1 MSVTDRVIPASLAS
15 WEKAACLLLV
25 AGTLLYYWTVF
36 FGQAIDGGQGD
47 DFVDILWFF
56 EIVFSREHWLDVLPV
71 IALPN
76 HEHITIFNH
85 LVYLLDYAL
94 FRQVNFFHYMLI
106 GHVVILGCCL
116 LIAEWLK
123 QYVGWWYA
131 IAIAASFF
139 LNLFYWHASFWAMTA
154 LSNQAVILFALLSAR
169 SAAKYP
175 QAIFAPMLWAVAATL
190 CQFNGLLV
198 LPALA
203 AGNFFAAKKSGNP
216 VNLRQV
222 LVWLFSFVVLAAVYI
237 NAENPLARD
246 HLWHFVNYTEPD
258 ILSEYLEKS
267 SSNPLEI
274 TANSLFGI
282 PLTLFSMSGA
292 TVFTLTQWLP
302 ASVLGGTLL
311 FCLYRVNLIQRE
323 QPDRFWWTVLCFAMA
338 SIAIVAA
345 GRGISF
351 GPEAGM
357 AFRYRL
363 YSFLLIVLLA
373 GALLK
378 RKQTRAWLW
387 SMLGAGA
394 LIQLC
399 SAHVLDNIQQERDS
413 VKKSHYYWLI
423 DGGMGRSTMPFY
435 PHNQD
440 RRLFNAYERG
450 YYNPYAVIASRHKP
464 VFVSAVKDGTCGL
477 DDTLLESEAG
487 AVKACSKKSRALA
500 VEITLD
506 TLPSVNPVSLL
517 FCGDA
522 IGYRFA
528 LDARNIDSD
537 TGKYS
542 PLLVL
547 KKQLP
552 PSQYRVLLQQ
562 ADSSYKLLGN
572 IAFP

>member
-1 MSVTDRVIPASLAS
+1 MPVTDRVTPASLAS

-25 AGTLLYYWTVF
+25 TGTLLYYWTVF
-36 FGQAIDGGQGD
+36 FRQAIDGGQGD

-131 IAIAASFF
+131 IAIAVSFF

-169 SAAKYP
+169 SAAKYTE
-175 QAIFAPMLWAVAATL
+175 AIFAPILWAVAAVL

-203 AGNFFAAKKSGNP
+203 TGSFFAAKISGSP
-216 VNLRQV
+216 VNWRQV
-222 LVWLFSFVVLAAVYI
+222 LIWLSSFVVLAAVYI
-237 NAENPLARD
+237 SAENPLARD
-246 HLWHFVNYTEPD
+246 HLWHYVNYTEPD

-267 SSNPLEI
+267 SNNPLEI

-282 PLTLFSMSGA
+282 LLTLLSMSGA

-302 ASVLGGTLL
+302 ASIIGAALL
-311 FCLYRVNLIQRE
+311 FCLYGVSLIQRE
-323 QPDRFWWTVLCFAMA
+323 QPDRFWWIVLCFAMA

-363 YSFLLIVLLA
+363 YSFLLIALLA

-387 SMLGAGA
+387 PMLGAGA

-399 SAHVLDNIQQERDS
+399 SEHVLDNIQQERDS
-413 VKKSHYYWLI
+413 VKTSHYYWLI

-450 YYNPYAVIASRHKP
+450 YYNPYAAIASRHKP
-464 VFVSAVKDGTCGL
+464 VFVSAVKDGACSL
-477 DDTLLESEAG
+477 DDALLASETG
-487 AVKACSKKSRALA
+487 AVKAWSKKSRALA
-500 VEITLD
+500 VEMTLD
-506 TLPSVNPVSLL
+506 APPSVNPVSLL
-517 FCGDA
+517 FCGNA
-522 IGYRFA
+522 IGYRFT
-528 LDARNIDSD
+528 LDARNIDPD

-542 PLLVL
+542 RLLVL

>member
-1 MSVTDRVIPASLAS
+1 MSVTEQANPASLAP
-15 WEKAACLLLV
+15 WEKAICSLL
-25 AGTLLYYWTVF
+25 ATGTLLYYWTVF

-56 EIVFSREHWLDVLPV
+56 EIVISREHWLDVLPV

-94 FRQVNFFHYMLI
+94 FREVNFFHYMLI
-106 GHVVILGCCL
+106 GHVMILGCCL

-131 IAIAASFF
+131 LAIAFSFF

-169 SAAKYP
+169 RAAKYP
-175 QAIFAPMLWAVAATL
+175 QAIFAPMLWAGAAVL

-203 AGNFFAAKKSGNP
+203 AGSFLAAKISGCS
-216 VNLRQV
+216 VNWRQV
-222 LVWLFSFVVLAAVYI
+222 LVWLLSFVALTAIYI
-237 NAENPLARD
+237 NVENPLARD
-246 HLWHFVNYTEPD
+246 HLWHYVNYTEPD
-258 ILSEYLEKS
+258 ILAEYLEKS
-267 SSNPLEI
+267 PNNPLEI
-274 TANSLFGI
+274 TVDSFFGI
-282 PLTLFSMSGA
+282 LLTLLSMSGA
-292 TVFTLTQWLP
+292 SIFTLTQWLF
-302 ASVLGGTLL
+302 ASIVGVVLLL
-311 FCLYRVNLIQRE
+311 CLSGAGVARRA
-323 QPDRFWWTVLCFAMA
+323 QPDRFWWTVLCFAIA

-345 GRGISF
+345 ARGISF
-351 GPEAGM
+351 GPETGM

-378 RKQTRAWLW
+378 RKQTKIWLW
-387 SMLGAGA
+387 SVLSAGV

-399 SAHVLDNIQQERDS
+399 SVHVLDNIQEERNS
-413 VKKSHYYWLI
+413 IKTSYYYWLI

-450 YYNPYAVIASRHKP
+450 YYNPYSAIDSRHKP
-464 VFVSAVKDGTCGL
+464 EFVSAVKDGACGM
-477 DDTLLESEAG
+477 DDALLASETV
-487 AVKACSKKSRALA
+487 AVKAWSKKSRALA

-506 TLPSVNPVSLL
+506 TVPSVNSAALL
-517 FCGDA
+517 FCNNTT
-522 IGYRFA
+522 GYLFT
-528 LDARNIDSD
+528 LDARNVDRD
-537 TGKYS
+537 AGKYS

-552 PSQYRVLLQQ
+552 PSQYRVLLQKM
-562 ADSSYKLLGN
+562 DGSYQSLGN
-572 IAFP
+572 IAFL